1 MLHPIFSVLVRRPDL
16 LVNHLAGY
24 AALVR
29 EEAASTGGEVASRAL
44 AWAVAVMA
52 FIAFLVLAG
61 VAAMLGMLLARFHWM
76 LLLAPGTA
84 LALAIVAFLQARRRL
99 SQAAFAELRAQLD
112 ADARSLRAL
121 GAGSREA
128 TSAAGLGAP

>member
-16 LVNHLAGY
+16 LVDHLAAY
-24 AALVR
+24 AALAR
-29 EEAASTGGEVASRAL
+29 EEAATTGGEVARRAL

-61 VAAMLGMLLARFHWM
+61 TAAMVGVMLDRFHWM

-84 LALAIVAFLQARRRL
+84 LALAAVAFVQARRKL
-99 SQAAFAELRAQLD
+99 PQAAFAELRAQLD
-112 ADARSLRAL
+112 ADARALRTL
-121 GAGSREA
+121 GS
-128 TSAAGLGAP
+128 SP